1 MRNGVEPAEG
11 VSIRA
16 PAQGATSGTG
26 GGISTGRSFY
36 PRSRAGSDAQFPMRR
51 IIKRF
56 VSIRAPAQGAT
67 TTPENWHEPRS
78 FLSALPRRERQ
89 MGLDSRPDVW
99 AFLSALPR
107 RERHQIGGAPSP
119 LGRRFYPRSRAGSD
133 NGTSID
139 YPCAIVSIRAPAQ
152 GATMARQSTT
162 PVQLFLSALPRRE
175 RRLQLIRKGR
185 DRHVSIRAPAQG
197 ATGSIISGCG
207 VMPFLSALPRR
218 ERRPD
223 ESGGSTIAASRDVSI
238 RAPAQGAT

>member
-152 GATMARQSTT
+152 GATASTHPQGSGQT
-162 PVQLFLSALPRRE
+162 CFYPRSRAGSDGVDYQRL
-175 RRLQLIRKGR
+175 RR
-185 DRHVSIRAPAQG
+185 DAVSIRAPAQG
-197 ATGSIISGCG
+197 ATS
-207 VMPFLSALPRR
+207 
-218 ERRPD
+218 
-223 ESGGSTIAASRDVSI
+223 
-238 RAPAQGAT
+238 